1 MIRVIT
7 DMKKLK
13 DEYFDFLI
21 GSKIISVDYVGEFE
35 LLETLQI
42 TTNKGIIQLTLNSN
56 DGEME
61 NWNEIHLTSFDRNL
75 K

>member
-1 MIRVIT
+1 MIRTIT

-21 GSKIISVDYVGEFE
+21 GSKIISIDYVGEYQ
-35 LLETLQI
+35 LIETLQI
-42 TTNKGIIQLTLNSN
+42 TTSKGIIQLTLNSN
-56 DGEME
+56 DHDME
-61 NWNEIHLTSFDRNL
+61 NWNEIHLTSFDRNI

>member
-21 GSKIISVDYVGEFE
+21 GSKIISVDYVGELE

-61 NWNEIHLTSFDRNL
+61 SWNEIHLTSFDRNL